1 MTTEYQDLRIQL
13 ENVAEQLGDRIIDAL
28 RVALEGG
35 AERRP
40 PEEKVLSRARTAA
53 EKAARL
59 LATLEES

>member
-1 MTTEYQDLRIQL
+1 MTTEYQDLRIEL
-13 ENVAEQLGDRIIDAL
+13 ENIAEQLGDRIIDAL
-28 RVALEGG
+28 RVALESG

-53 EKAARL
+53 EKAAHL